1 MNRMNNMI
9 SLFRNIFT
17 KSPSFPLGRWG
28 IVYSPDKIGE
38 KIDRS
43 NEDHCYCNEYAKK
56 KIVELKKEDKKDKEE
71 KEDKEDLKNNS

>member
-1 MNRMNNMI
+1 MSRMNKMI
-9 SLFRNIFT
+9 TFFQTIIP
-17 KSPSFPLGRWG
+17 KSPSSPLGRWG

-56 KIVELKKEDKKDKEE
+56 KRVELEKDELEKKRN
-71 KEDKEDLKNNS
+71 LKNNEELKE